1 MTEPEKQEEG
11 RETLPLPPKLMPRLL
26 TLAGFLVLGLLAWYL
41 SGILLLVFA
50 SLIVATIFS
59 SLAGLLE
66 RYTPLNRQAGLVLCV
81 LLVAVLIGGFLW
93 LLGAQLRT
101 QIFQLMDQVPEGIAF
116 LENELGIN
124 SLRERLSKMADQTG
138 FASLAWDVVGYTTTL
153 ASAMT
158 KLLLVMVAGLFLAAQ
173 PEMYRRGTLLLFPT
187 RVRPRVE
194 KAINAAGEALRLWL
208 LGKIFMMV
216 IVFAATTAGLYLLNA
231 PSALVLGL
239 LAGLLEFIPFFGPI
253 LAAIPALLVATSAG
267 WGMMLWVGGLYVVV
281 QQIEN
286 NVLVPVIQ
294 HHTVELPPVLGLFSI
309 FAFGV
314 LFGTLGVVLA
324 VPLTV
329 VVLVLVKQL
338 YLNDMLEENVPL
350 FGNRRKKKS

>member
-1 MTEPEKQEEG
+1 MTKSDRPEEG

-50 SLIVATIFS
+50 SLIVATIFG
-59 SLAGLLE
+59 SLADLLD
-66 RYTPLNRQAGLVLCV
+66 RYTPLNRQFGLVLSV
-81 LLVAVLIGGFLW
+81 LVVAVLIGVFLW

-101 QIFQLMDQVPEGIAF
+101 QILQLTDQLPKGVTF

-124 SLRERLSKMADQTG
+124 SLRDHLMQMAG
-138 FASLAWDVVGYTTTL
+138 GAESLAWDVFGYTTTL
-153 ASAMT
+153 ASALT
-158 KLLLVMVAGLFLAAQ
+158 KLLLVLVSGLFLAAQ

-194 KAINAAGEALRLWL
+194 KAISAAGEALRLWL
-208 LGKIFMMV
+208 LGKILMMV

-231 PSALVLGL
+231 PSALALGL

-267 WGMMLWVGGLYVVV
+267 WGMVLWVLGLYVVI

-314 LFGTLGVVLA
+314 LFGTLGVLLA

-338 YLNDMLEENVPL
+338 YLNDMLQENVPL
-350 FGNRRKKKS
+350 FGHREKKKS